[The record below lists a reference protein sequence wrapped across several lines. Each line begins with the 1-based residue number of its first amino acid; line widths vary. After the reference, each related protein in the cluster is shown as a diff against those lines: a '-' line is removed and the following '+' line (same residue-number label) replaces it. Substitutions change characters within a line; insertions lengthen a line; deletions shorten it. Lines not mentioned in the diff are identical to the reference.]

1 LNTPK
6 KIIPN
11 LSFLLLA
18 PQVYAV
24 IGAASAVG
32 GLTRM
37 TVSLVVIIF
46 ELTGAVELVLQIM
59 MAVMISKFT
68 ADYFS
73 TDGIYEGQSF
83 FLFF

>member
-1 LNTPK
+1 MVCQDD
-6 KIIPN
+6 
-11 LSFLLLA
+11 SFQHLCFVTLASA
-18 PQVYAV
+18 PQVYSV

-37 TVSLVVIIF
+37 TISLVVIIF

-73 TDGIYEGQSF
+73 VDGIYEGE
-83 FLFF
+83 LT

>member
-1 LNTPK
+1 LNLP
-6 KIIPN
+6 P
-11 LSFLLLA
+11 FPWPLA

-73 TDGIYEGQSF
+73 TDGIYEGYF
-83 FLFF
+83 F

>member
-1 LNTPK
+1 LNLP
-6 KIIPN
+6 P
-11 LSFLLLA
+11 FPWPLA

-37 TVSLVVIIF
+37 TVSLVVII
-46 ELTGAVELVLQIM
+46 
-59 MAVMISKFT
+59 SKFT

-73 TDGIYEGQSF
+73 TDGIYEGYF
-83 FLFF
+83 F